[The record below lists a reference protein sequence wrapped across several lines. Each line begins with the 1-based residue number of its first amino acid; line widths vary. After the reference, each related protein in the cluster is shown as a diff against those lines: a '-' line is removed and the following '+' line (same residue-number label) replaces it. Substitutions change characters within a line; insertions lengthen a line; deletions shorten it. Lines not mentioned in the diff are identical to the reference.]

1 MSRVKWKVRL
11 PTLANFNIELDI
23 RIRTELF
30 RIMREVALPKAQ
42 EVARN
47 ANIAEA
53 IFIIPPRRMGRR
65 YMAGLGVPY
74 PYSLVNRG
82 TGVYAG
88 SDPIHIEPIQARR
101 GKYKRD
107 YLVFMGLG
115 GTEVYPSSVTVD
127 GQKPR
132 HFLQAGLRAGQEA
145 WVAWCHSNLCKGLL

>member
-42 EVARN
+42 QVAAN

-53 IFIIPPRRMGRR
+53 IFIVPPRRVGRR

-82 TGVYAG
+82 TGIYAG
-88 SDPIHIEPIQARR
+88 GDAWPVLPRQSRR
-101 GKYKRD
+101 GKHKRD

-115 GTEVYPSSVTVD
+115 GTEVYPSEVKIK
-127 GQKPR
+127 GQPAR